1 MCVFTSCPIWQ
12 MSSSPVP
19 WCITAAV
26 FTPQETVEMWGTRE
40 FRLLTLPPWASEA
53 AALMYSESVRVSQS
67 RFILYMRLLV
77 LGPHTGLQWW
87 LQSDVWSLV
96 ISPNSHVSHSFT
108 AAAVVIQWCWLHITL
123 HPILNEA
130 LRSKGLAPG
139 SGLEP
144 EQVKITVSSCISQC
158 GCSSCF
164 NTDTGLTT
172 TPVRKHQP

>member
-1 MCVFTSCPIWQ
+1 MCHVCVFTSCTIWQ

-19 WCITAAV
+19 WCSTAAV
-26 FTPQETVEMWGTRE
+26 FTPQETVKMWGTRE
-40 FRLLTLPPWASEA
+40 SRSLTLPPWASEA
-53 AALMYSESVRVSQS
+53 AAFMYRVSQS

-87 LQSDVWSLV
+87 LQSDIWSLV
-96 ISPNSHVSHSFT
+96 ISENSHVSHIFT

-123 HPILNEA
+123 HHILIEA

-144 EQVKITVSSCISQC
+144 EQVQITVSSCISQC
-158 GCSSCF
+158 GCSPC
-164 NTDTGLTT
+164 LTLT
-172 TPVRKHQP
+172 LVWLQHQSET